1 MARSFTIVAVMVMF
15 LLEAPPFQVS
25 VASVGEEETVR
36 VIREFFEKFGQR
48 EQEGMIDQL
57 LELFT
62 SDAIYVVPTGTYQGK
77 EQIRQRLVQL
87 VETRR
92 DPKYVIT
99 KILVQGSEA
108 ATEYVSEFTD
118 RKTGKPVRYQAVGLW
133 EIKGGKIRS
142 VKWYLDTN
150 TIQRQLQ

>member
-1 MARSFTIVAVMVMF
+1 MIAAGMVMF
-15 LLEAPPFQVS
+15 LLAAPPFQVS
-25 VASVGEEETVR
+25 VASGGEEETVR
-36 VIREFFEKFGQR
+36 VIREFFEKFGR
-48 EQEGMIDQL
+48 RGQEGMIDQL

-62 SDAIYVVPTGTYQGK
+62 PDAIYVVPTGTYQGK

-87 VETRR
+87 VEARR

-99 KILVQGSEA
+99 KILVQGDEA

-118 RKTGKPVRYQAVGLW
+118 RKTGKYVRYQGVGLW

-150 TIQRQLQ
+150 TIQRQLR